1 MKILVTGG
9 AGFIGSH
16 LVEDLLATGHQVVV
30 VDNFNDYYNPQLK
43 EENILQFMKRDNFK
57 VYRTDILNQI
67 ALNRIFK
74 REKIDKVIH
83 LAAMAGV
90 RNSVQRPNLYV
101 DVDIK
106 GTINL
111 LDLANKYNIKQF
123 VFASSSSV
131 YGTRSEVPFREDM
144 KLDSQA
150 SPYATA
156 KKSAELFC
164 RNYHNLYDLNIS
176 ILRFF
181 TVYGPRQRPN
191 MAISK
196 FTRLIDQGQPIPM
209 FGDGSSKRDYTYIT
223 DIIKGIRL
231 VLINNPEFE
240 IFNLGSS
247 SQIKLLDL
255 INLISSNLGKKAKL
269 KELPEQEGDVP
280 VTYADIT
287 KAKNKLNYRPQV
299 DIEVGIRKF
308 TDWYQSAKSRLG
320 ERLGS

>member
-9 AGFIGSH
+9 AGFIGSN
-16 LVEDLLATGHQVVV
+16 LVADLLEIGYQVVV
-30 VDNFNDYYNPQLK
+30 IDNFNDYYNPQFK
-43 EENILQFMKRDNFK
+43 EKNIVPFINKDNFEL
-57 VYRTDILNQI
+57 YREDILDQV

-131 YGTRSEVPFREDM
+131 YGNRSQVPFREDM

-164 RNYHNLYDLNIS
+164 KNYYNLHELNIS

-196 FTRLIDQGQPIPM
+196 FTRLINQGQPIPM
-209 FGDGSSKRDYTYIT
+209 FGDGSTTRDYTYIT
-223 DIIKGIRL
+223 DIIKGIKL
-231 VLINNPEFE
+231 VLASNPDFE

-255 INLISSNLGKKAKL
+255 INLISSNLGKKAKI

-287 KAKNKLNYRPQV
+287 KARNKLNYQPQV
-299 DIEVGIRKF
+299 DIGTGVKKF
-308 TDWYQSAKSRLG
+308 IDWYQSTKDRLG